1 MGALTP
7 RQLAERLIDVY
18 LGWLQSADRD
28 AGWHGQHIIGRLI
41 DFKGD
46 LPGSSGYMPDDGMI
60 REVRFLRTPHALLAD
75 AKKVVEAMDRKH
87 RDAVLLSVLCKR
99 RIRVIKGVE
108 VPMSLFHIA
117 DAAGVN
123 PNTFRTHIK
132 RGWEWLESELENS
145 ALLAA

>member
-1 MGALTP
+1 MQMTP
-7 RQLAERLIDVY
+7 RQLAEKLIDVY
-18 LGWLQSADRD
+18 LAWLQSHDRD

-60 REVRFLRTPHALLAD
+60 REVRFLRTPHALLAE
-75 AKKVVEAMDRKH
+75 AKELVAEMEQRQ

-123 PNTFRTHIK
+123 PNTFRTRIK
-132 RGWEWLESELENS
+132 RGWDWLEEQLQNS
-145 ALLAA
+145 HLLAA

>member
-1 MGALTP
+1 MQLTP
-7 RQLAERLIDVY
+7 RELAEKLVDVY
-18 LGWLQSADRD
+18 LAWLQSADRD

-46 LPGSSGYMPDDGMI
+46 LPGTSGYMPDDGMI
-60 REVRFLRTPHALLAD
+60 REVRFLRTPHALLNE
-75 AKKVVEAMDRKH
+75 AKALIGEMDRRQ

-99 RIRVIKGVE
+99 RVRIVKDVE

-123 PNTFRTHIK
+123 PNTFRTRIK
-132 RGWEWLESELENS
+132 RGWEWLEKELENS
-145 ALLAA
+145 HLLAA

>member
-1 MGALTP
+1 MNLTP
-7 RQLAERLIDVY
+7 RQLAEKLVDVY
-18 LGWLQSADRD
+18 LAWLQSHDRD

-60 REVRFLRTPHALLAD
+60 REVRFLRTPHAMLAD
-75 AKKVVEAMDRKH
+75 ARGLVDAMSPEQ

-99 RIRVIKGVE
+99 RVRVIKGVE

-123 PNTFRTHIK
+123 PNTFRARIK
-132 RGWEWLESELENS
+132 RGWEWLENQLENS
-145 ALLAA
+145 RLLAA

>member
-1 MGALTP
+1 MGVLTP
-7 RQLAERLIDVY
+7 RQLAEKLIDVY

-28 AGWHGQHIIGRLI
+28 AGWHGPHIIGRLI

-46 LPGSSGYMPDDGMI
+46 LPGSSGYMPDGSMI
-60 REVRFLRTPHALLAD
+60 REVHFLRTPHALLAEARGLID
-75 AKKVVEAMDRKH
+75 AMERKQ

-99 RIRVIKGVE
+99 RIRVVKGVE

-123 PNTFRTHIK
+123 PNTFRTRIK
-132 RGWEWLESELENS
+132 RGWEWLENELENS